1 MAFDDNFFSIVFQNC
16 NPNYRTNKLLN
27 IDNTNASTTH
37 ACTKMSPLITLW
49 LPPTIMMTI
58 KPNQEHN
65 QQQPKTSLQLEAFI
79 SILQFHFTTSPQ
91 TTCNNSIT
99 P

>member
-1 MAFDDNFFSIVFQNC
+1 
-16 NPNYRTNKLLN
+16 
-27 IDNTNASTTH
+27 
-37 ACTKMSPLITLW
+37 
-49 LPPTIMMTI
+49 MMTI

-79 SILQFHFTTSPQ
+79 SILQFHFTASPQ
-91 TTCNNSIT
+91 TTCNNSIA